1 MTFSSK
7 SRNKRVQFYYRWK
20 NVENFFDQTV
30 KHDLR
35 ISNNIQKATP
45 GQVYDYITGC
55 SFDYPYFKEHYKMIA
70 IHLSREQPLDDDPK
84 EIQPINFSRIL
95 DRDGNTIMF
104 QRSKRNHFRFFTQNS
119 REHIIILFLFNIIL
133 V

>member
-7 SRNKRVQFYYRWK
+7 STNKRVQFYYRWK
-20 NVENFFDQTV
+20 NFENFFDQTL

-35 ISNNIQKATP
+35 ISNNIQKVTP
-45 GQVYDYITGC
+45 GQVYDYTTGC
-55 SFDYPYFKEHYKMIA
+55 SFDYPYLKEHYKMIA
-70 IHLSREQPLDDDPK
+70 IDLSREQPLDDDPK

-95 DRDGNTIMF
+95 DRDGNTMF

-119 REHIIILFLFNIIL
+119 LEHIVILFLF
-133 V
+133 

>member
-20 NVENFFDQTV
+20 NFENFFDQTL

-35 ISNNIQKATP
+35 ISNNIQKVTP
-45 GQVYDYITGC
+45 GQVYDYTTGC
-55 SFDYPYFKEHYKMIA
+55 SFDYPYLKEHYKMIA
-70 IHLSREQPLDDDPK
+70 IDLSREQPLDDDPK

-95 DRDGNTIMF
+95 DRDGKTITF

-119 REHIIILFLFNIIL
+119 LEHIVILFLF
-133 V
+133 